1 MLHYGTMVVTCSQC
15 GAKFTL
21 GPAKPGA
28 PSKGKFRCSKCGE
41 TTLVDLSAPPSNT
54 DTVTAAGTTPAPQ
67 AATPKYDPDTTQVNE
82 YSGLELPK
90 DKNITISGIGGPAK
104 GIKHPMTRPRIII
117 GRLGGGADIEI
128 DDPEISRK
136 HCKVEVR
143 QDIVRLIDLK
153 STNGTFVNDERVPSA
168 ELEHLSEFRVGASL
182 LLVTIM
188 QKQD

>member
-1 MLHYGTMVVTCSQC
+1 MVTCGHC
-15 GAKFTL
+15 GTKFTL
-21 GPAKPGA
+21 SAKKPDA

-41 TTLVDLSAPPSNT
+41 TTLVDLNASSSHN
-54 DTVTAAGTTPAPQ
+54 DTVAAAGTTPGPKP
-67 AATPKYDPDTTQVNE
+67 AAFDPDSTQVNE

-104 GIKHPMTRPRIII
+104 GIKHSLTKPRVTL

-128 DDPEISRK
+128 DDPEMSRK
-136 HCKVEVR
+136 HCKVEVK
-143 QDIVRLIDLK
+143 QDVVKVHDLK
-153 STNGTFVNDERVPSA
+153 STNGTFVNDERVPHA
-168 ELEHLSEFRVGASL
+168 ELEHLSEFRIGSSL

>member
-1 MLHYGTMVVTCSQC
+1 MLHYGTMVVTCSHC
-15 GAKFTL
+15 GTKFTL
-21 GPAKPGA
+21 GAAKPGA

-41 TTLVDLSAPPSNT
+41 TTLIDLSAQPPLN
-54 DTVTAAGTTPAPQ
+54 DTVAAPGSTPAPKP
-67 AATPKYDPDTTQVNE
+67 AFDPDSTQVNE

-104 GIKHPMTRPRIII
+104 GLKYQVTKPRVTV

-128 DDPEISRK
+128 DDPETSRK
-136 HCKVEVR
+136 HCKVEVK
-143 QDIVRLIDLK
+143 QDIVKLIDLK
-153 STNGTFVNDERVPSA
+153 STNGTFVNDERVPNA
-168 ELEHLSEFRVGASL
+168 ELEHLSEFRVGSSL

>member
-1 MLHYGTMVVTCSQC
+1 MVVTCSHC
-15 GAKFTL
+15 GTKFTL

-41 TTLVDLSAPPSNT
+41 TTLVDLSTPLTETVGAPGS
-54 DTVTAAGTTPAPQ
+54 TPAPKP
-67 AATPKYDPDTTQVNE
+67 AFDPNSTQVNE

-104 GIKHPMTRPRIII
+104 GIKHPMTKPRVTV

-136 HCKVEVR
+136 HCKVEAK
-143 QDIVRLIDLK
+143 QDIVKLIDLK
-153 STNGTFVNDERVPSA
+153 STNGTFVNDERVPQA
-168 ELEHLSEFRVGASL
+168 ELEHLSEFRVGSSL